1 MTNKFHFSRQVE
13 GIVLM
18 STVPSMELAKLIA
31 HQLVSRQ
38 LAACV
43 QIMPQATSVY
53 MWNNKVCE
61 DSEHLLIIKCPQA
74 CYQAVESCIVELH
87 PYDTPEIIAL
97 PIIQGLPSYLNWM
110 SNVTY
115 ET

>member
-1 MTNKFHFSRQVE
+1 MTNKS
-13 GIVLM
+13 VLPNQIQGLVVM
-18 STVPSMELAKLIA
+18 NTVPSMELAQQIA

-53 MWNNKVCE
+53 MWNNKVNE
-61 DSEHLLIIKCPQA
+61 DKEHLLIIKCLQA
-74 CYQAVESCIVELH
+74 CYPSVEACITELH

-97 PIIQGLPSYLNWM
+97 PITQGLPSYLNWM